1 MRIKRHDVPIKVYN
15 LVVTGKDQ
23 DGLDIMGLVLLH
35 DVNGD
40 VQPMNNPAQMREYGI
55 QPGTGRKI
63 FVDLSTDIPQNAVA
77 LIGSQKFQAIQVDE
91 WYDHAEVVCKR
102 YEG

>member
-1 MRIKRHDVPIKVYN
+1 MRIKRHDVPIKVYS
-15 LVVTGKDQ
+15 VVTAMDSE
-23 DGLDIMGLVLLH
+23 GLAVPTLVFLH